1 MEALKNI
8 QRVKT
13 PAFLYTR
20 IEAKIAAL
28 NEEKMPK
35 YALAGLSFAFILLFG
50 LNILVIDKTFSN
62 KSETTTSLGNV
73 YDLKTSNQ
81 LYND

>member
-35 YALAGLSFAFILLFG
+35 YVLAGLSFAFILLFG
-50 LNILVIDKTFSN
+50 LNLLVIDKTFLN
-62 KSETTTSLGNV
+62 NSETTTSLVNA
-73 YDLKTSNQ
+73 YNLKTSNQ
-81 LYND
+81 LYNE